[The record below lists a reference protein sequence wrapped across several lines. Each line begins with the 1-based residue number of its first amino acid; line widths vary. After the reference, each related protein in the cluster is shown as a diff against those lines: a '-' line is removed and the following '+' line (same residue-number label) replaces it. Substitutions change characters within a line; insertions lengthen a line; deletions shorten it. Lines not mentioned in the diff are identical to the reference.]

1 MDLGLMTDVS
11 DKTIV
16 PGLLT
21 SDGVRL
27 LGLSEPQLSNGRLCV
42 RYVVEIVKLAFIL
55 LKVG

>member
-1 MDLGLMTDVS
+1 MTDVS